1 MHKMKLFNSL
11 SRKVEEFEPLNPP
24 HVGFYGCG
32 PTVYDPAHI
41 GNLRTFILYDL
52 IYRVLIADGY
62 KVKFIEN
69 LTDIDDKIIKRSVD
83 VGLSVEEVTTKPT
96 QIFFQD
102 LQKLNIT
109 PADVF
114 PKATE
119 HVGKMVKYIEV
130 LIDKGLAY
138 EKDGSVYFEIAKL
151 PDYGKLSRI
160 DKKDLKTGTRVL
172 SDEYEKDNVQDFAL
186 WKAVESDEFGYDS
199 PWGKGRPGWH
209 IECSVM
215 SQEYLGDTLDIH
227 AGAIDLLFP
236 HHENEIAQ
244 AEGKTGELFTKYFVH
259 GEHLLVNGEKMS
271 KSKKNFYTL
280 ADLIEKGFDPMAF
293 RYLMLTA
300 HYRSQINFTW
310 ESLEA
315 ASRTLQN
322 LRETIRSWDDV
333 EGETDEYYE
342 KFLEAVNND
351 LNLPQAVGIMW
362 EMIRS
367 DNSTSKKSVDI
378 LAMDKILGLELDKYL
393 GVQIEIPEEVQ
404 KLVDQRWHAK
414 TVKDFKNSDDLR
426 KAINELGYDVSDTSV
441 GTQIKKIK

>member
-244 AEGKTGELFTKYFVH
+244 AEGKTGETFVKYFVH

-367 DNSTSKKSVDI
+367 DNSTSKKSADI